1 MLRDYGGMNLKQYEL
16 NRKEYKEVRK
26 MDHGQ
31 MSDFCS
37 RIYQRGYEAGKKE
50 SDELSDEEIA
60 QAIFQVRGIGEKK
73 VSDIVM
79 ALTRAKEERRTLTN
93 G

>member
-1 MLRDYGGMNLKQYEL
+1 MRKCEL
-16 NRKEYKEVRK
+16 NRKTYKDVKK

-37 RIYQRGYEAGKKE
+37 RIYQRGYEVGKKE
-50 SDELSDEEIA
+50 SAGLSEAELRE
-60 QAIFQVRGIGEKK
+60 VVLGVKGIGEKK
-73 VSDIVM
+73 AEDIVQTLIAAQEERM
-79 ALTRAKEERRTLTN
+79 ALEN

>member
-1 MLRDYGGMNLKQYEL
+1 MKQYEL
-16 NRKEYKEVRK
+16 NRKEYKEVKK

-37 RIYQRGYEAGKKE
+37 RIYQRGYGAGKKE
-50 SDELSDEEIA
+50 SAGLSEAELQE
-60 QAIFQVRGIGEKK
+60 VVLGVKGIGEKK
-73 VSDIVM
+73 AEDIVQALIAAQKERK
-79 ALTRAKEERRTLTN
+79 ALTD

>member
-1 MLRDYGGMNLKQYEL
+1 MKQYEL
-16 NRKEYKEVRK
+16 NRKEYKEVKK

-50 SDELSDEEIA
+50 STGLSEMELRET
-60 QAIFQVRGIGEKK
+60 VLGVKGIGEKK
-73 VSDIVM
+73 AEDIVQ
-79 ALTRAKEERRTLTN
+79 ALTVAQEERRA
-93 G
+93 

>member
-1 MLRDYGGMNLKQYEL
+1 MKQYEL
-16 NRKEYKEVRK
+16 NRKEYKEVKK

-37 RIYQRGYEAGKKE
+37 RIYQRGYETGKKE
-50 SDELSDEEIA
+50 SAGLSEAELRKA
-60 QAIFQVRGIGEKK
+60 VLGVKGIGEKK
-73 VSDIVM
+73 AEDIVQTLTAAQAERK
-79 ALTRAKEERRTLTN
+79 ALTD

>member
-1 MLRDYGGMNLKQYEL
+1 MKQYEL
-16 NRKEYKEVRK
+16 NRKEYKEVKK

-31 MSDFCS
+31 MSDFCN

-50 SDELSDEEIA
+50 SAGLSETELRE
-60 QAIFQVRGIGEKK
+60 VVLGVKGIGEKK
-73 VSDIVM
+73 AEDIVQTLIAAQEERM
-79 ALTRAKEERRTLTN
+79 ALEN

>member
-1 MLRDYGGMNLKQYEL
+1 MRKCEL
-16 NRKEYKEVRK
+16 NRKTYKDVKK
-26 MDHGQ
+26 MDNGQ

-50 SDELSDEEIA
+50 SAGLSEAELRE
-60 QAIFQVRGIGEKK
+60 VVLGVKGIGEKK
-73 VSDIVM
+73 AEDIVQTLIAAQEERM
-79 ALTRAKEERRTLTN
+79 ALEN

>member
-1 MLRDYGGMNLKQYEL
+1 MNLKQYEL
-16 NRKEYKEVRK
+16 NRKEYKKVRK

-37 RIYQRGYEAGKKE
+37 RIYQRGYEAGKRE
-50 SDELSDEEIA
+50 SAGLLEAELRE
-60 QAIFQVRGIGEKK
+60 VVLGVKGIGEKK
-73 VSDIVM
+73 AEDIVQALIAAQKERK
-79 ALTRAKEERRTLTN
+79 ALTD

>member
-1 MLRDYGGMNLKQYEL
+1 MAKQSFI
-16 NRKEYKEVRK
+16 NRKEYKDIKK

-37 RIYQRGYEAGKKE
+37 RIYQRGYEAGKKAAE
-50 SDELSDEEIA
+50 GLSEEEIRK
-60 QAIFQVRGIGEKK
+60 AILGVKGIGEKK
-73 VSDIVM
+73 AEDIVQ
-79 ALTRAKEERRTLTN
+79 ALTAAQGERSVLTN